1 MIGAQQDFQDRVAE
15 IEAYFAFIDR
25 LDVGDVL
32 LTHRDRLASA
42 YTSSEQNDLVRTL
55 KASAFLLLYNLMES
69 TVVNAI
75 EAIFDEFSTKNVSYD
90 SCCQQVRRVVLG
102 NLMQHN
108 PTEILPNLS
117 NLATDVVT
125 KTFKKKKIVSGN
137 VDARRIKDMADEYG
151 FAHPAADGR
160 HLLSVKSNRN
170 DLAHGS
176 KSFSEVGRDHTV
188 AELVEIKNKVV
199 TYLSA
204 MMNNVAAYI
213 TNQQYLSASLAKPCT

>member
-1 MIGAQQDFQDRVAE
+1 MIGVQQDFQDRVAE
-15 IEAYFAFIDR
+15 IEAYFALIRR
-25 LDVGDVL
+25 LDVGEVL
-32 LTHRDRLASA
+32 LTKRDRAEAA
-42 YTSSEQNDLVRTL
+42 YAASEQNDLVRTL

-102 NLMQHN
+102 NLRQHS
-108 PTEILPNLS
+108 PAEILPNLS
-117 NLATDVVT
+117 SFATDVVT
-125 KTFKKKKIVSGN
+125 KTFRKKKIVSGN

-160 HLLSVKSNRN
+160 PLLSVKSNRN

-176 KSFSEVGRDHTV
+176 KSFAEVGRDHTV
-188 AELVEIKNKVV
+188 AELIDMKDKVV
-199 TYLSA
+199 AYLSA

-213 TNQQYLSASLAKPCT
+213 SQQHYLSAPGRP